1 MENWVALSGLAI
13 CEMGIALMSQGV
25 ALGYDSLPLRGEES
39 DLNPIMA
46 WRACSKFFM
55 SAKDMVDYS
64 TGT

>member
-1 MENWVALSGLAI
+1 
-13 CEMGIALMSQGV
+13 MGIALMSQGV